1 MHQKSVFL
9 YQFICTYISQN
20 IKVGMDLPHH
30 YITYWVETLCKT
42 SPYSLEMQLQNQV
55 GQNQVLSNWL
65 SSDPPCFL
73 CNCVIVI
80 NHYLSDTKKKF

>member
-1 MHQKSVFL
+1 MHQTSVSIKL
-9 YQFICTYISQN
+9 YIFMYLKIHL
-20 IKVGMDLPHH
+20 KVGMDLPHH

-73 CNCVIVI
+73 CNCII
-80 NHYLSDTKKKF
+80 IIYNI